1 VGILPRAPIGF
12 RFLFIIIHTFTKWME
27 TMSVVNITQEAVVK
41 FIQSIIYR
49 FGAPRWVLTDNRTQF
64 KGPKFVRCCTDFGIH
79 HQSSSAV
86 HLQMNGQVE

>member
-12 RFLFIIIHTFTKWME
+12 RFLFIVIHTFTKWME

-64 KGPKFVRCCTDFGIH
+64 KGPKFVRCCADFGIH
-79 HQSSSAV
+79 HQPSSAV